1 MSDKNQEI
9 SSHDQRPGGQESCEL
24 VAHKNPL
31 EMEIHEDE

>member
-24 VAHKNPL
+24 STHTNSFGEENP
-31 EMEIHEDE
+31 